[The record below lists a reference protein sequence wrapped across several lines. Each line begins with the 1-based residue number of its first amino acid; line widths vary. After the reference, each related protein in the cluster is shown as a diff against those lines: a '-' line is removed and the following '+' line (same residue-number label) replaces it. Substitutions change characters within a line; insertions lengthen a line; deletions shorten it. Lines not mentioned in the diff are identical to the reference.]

1 MHPQLISSGYDDIG
15 LFKSLF
21 ERSHYIGEIG
31 LDFSREYV
39 QTRETQI
46 KVFREIIK
54 LCEKHGGKVVSL
66 HSLKAVNLMTEI
78 LKESKMQKNNIY
90 IFHWFTGSIP
100 QLEKVIELGCC
111 FSINPRMLKAKS
123 GIEVVKKVPISRM
136 LLETDVPFIFTV
148 RY

>member
-1 MHPQLISSGYDDIG
+1 MHPQLISSSYDDIG

-78 LKESKMQKNNIY
+78 LKESKM
-90 IFHWFTGSIP
+90 
-100 QLEKVIELGCC
+100 
-111 FSINPRMLKAKS
+111 
-123 GIEVVKKVPISRM
+123 
-136 LLETDVPFIFTV
+136 
-148 RY
+148 